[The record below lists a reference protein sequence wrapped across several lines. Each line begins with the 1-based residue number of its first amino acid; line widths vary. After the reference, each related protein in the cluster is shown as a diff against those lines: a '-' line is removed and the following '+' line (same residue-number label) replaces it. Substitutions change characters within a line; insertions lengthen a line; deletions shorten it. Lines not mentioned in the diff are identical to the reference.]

1 MLFRSIVTAIFA
13 VAFSSTAVSAL
24 PSGAP
29 KCAINAT
36 VIGAAH
42 KKSDDPTLGYSVS
55 IAASGA
61 SWEITVTNSAN
72 RESFQGALMYVAT
85 DMDPKNH
92 LGKFTFNKDEFR
104 PQTKSICDAA
114 KITGDLDATITHSS
128 AKKKPVGM
136 KFMWTPNPA
145 DMNVAGNPM
154 IYYAFADNDGKEAVK
169 TPAKFNTG
177 KMPMEFRTQKSPTSG
192 GVYGGHKN
200 PTMRRVIKCIP
211 KKHKM
216 MMMAHSK
223 SSSSSEP
230 APVSEPVMSSSEPA
244 PASEPSME
252 SSTEGMSS
260 SPPAMESSTTEGTSS
275 STGGS
280 SY

>member
-36 VIGAAH
+36 Q
-42 KKSDDPTLGYSVS
+42 P
-55 IAASGA
+55 SGA
-61 SWEITVTNSAN
+61 SWEITVTNSAG

-114 KITGDLDATITHSS
+114 KITGDLDATFTHSS
-128 AKKKPVGM
+128 ATKKPRLSQ
-136 KFMWTPNPA
+136 
-145 DMNVAGNPM
+145 
-154 IYYAFADNDGKEAVK
+154 

>member
-1 MLFRSIVTAIFA
+1 MLFRSVVTAIFA
-13 VAFSSTAVSAL
+13 VAFSSTTVSAL

-55 IAASGA
+55 ITPNGA
-61 SWEITVTNSAN
+61 SWEITVTNTAG
-72 RESFQGALMYVAT
+72 REYFQGLLMYVAT
-85 DMDPKNH
+85 DMEPKNH
-92 LGKFTFNKDEFR
+92 LGKFTFDKDNFR

-114 KITGDLDATITHSS
+114 KITGDLDATFTHSS
-128 AKKKPVGM
+128 PTKKAVGM
-136 KFMWTPNPA
+136 KFMWTPSPA
-145 DMNVAGNPM
+145 DMAASGNPM
-154 IYYAFADNDGKEAVK
+154 IYYAFADNDGKDAVT
-169 TPAKFNTG
+169 TPAKFMTG
-177 KMPMEFRTQKSPTSG
+177 KMPMEFRSQTQPASG

-200 PTMRRVIKCIP
+200 PKMRKVIKCIP

-223 SSSSSEP
+223 SSSIPEP
-230 APVSEPVMSSSEPA
+230 APSVESAPASESAPSVESAPASAPAAEPA
-244 PASEPSME
+244 PA
-252 SSTEGMSS
+252 
-260 SPPAMESSTTEGTSS
+260 SPPAMESSAESMSS

>member
-55 IAASGA
+55 IAAS
-61 SWEITVTNSAN
+61 
-72 RESFQGALMYVAT
+72 
-85 DMDPKNH
+85 
-92 LGKFTFNKDEFR
+92 DEFR